1 MMGLRKKFEEALKEI
16 NELRKENEE
25 LKRRLSLYENP
36 HTPPSKQRF
45 PPKELIPDEEK
56 KTNGQKQGHDGIT
69 RPEAKPQRIIDVR
82 AKKCACGNKLGKPSW
97 IGPKIVEEIP

>member
-36 HTPPSKQRF
+36 HTSRSEFRIRF
-45 PPKELIPDEEK
+45 
-56 KTNGQKQGHDGIT
+56 
-69 RPEAKPQRIIDVR
+69 R
-82 AKKCACGNKLGKPSW
+82 
-97 IGPKIVEEIP
+97 